1 MVANALYF
9 PGLTRSYAT
18 TVHQYSTPVFTRLIA
33 ILWAGTVLTACQPT
47 ERHRETRPLMGT
59 VVAITAEGGD
69 RERLVAAV
77 DAAYREMER
86 LSDMMNHYHP
96 ASVVSAINDAAGRR
110 PVATPPELME
120 VLTMARRLSD
130 KTAGAFDI
138 TVGALRG
145 WRFRVDDP
153 RLPAPA
159 TIRAQ
164 LPNVDYRQLRLD
176 RQAQTAFLAR
186 YGMRIDLGGIAK
198 LYILRAG
205 IGVLRAQ
212 GVDSAMID
220 GGGDLVVTGRPTHK
234 PWRIGIRD
242 PRAPDRLLGVVELR
256 EGYVVSSGDYER
268 YFIRN
273 GRRYHHILDPRTG
286 YPTEGPRG
294 VTLVAGDLATVNGL
308 SAAIMVMGM
317 EKGRRLIVEAPGL
330 EGLIVGREGELW
342 SSAGMRLLPPADE
355 DGRRFDLHQ

>member
-1 MVANALYF
+1 V
-9 PGLTRSYAT
+9 
-18 TVHQYSTPVFTRLIA
+18 Q
-33 ILWAGTVLTACQPT
+33 
-47 ERHRETRPLMGT
+47 HRETRPLMGT
-59 VVAITAEGGD
+59 VVGSTAVGGD
-69 RERLVAAV
+69 RDRLAAAS
-77 DAAYREMER
+77 DAAYREMAR
-86 LSDMMNHYHP
+86 LSDMMNHYNP

-120 VLTMARRLSD
+120 VLVMARQLSE

-138 TVGALRG
+138 TVGSLRG
-145 WRFRVDDP
+145 WRFRADDP
-153 RLPAPA
+153 RLPSPA

-176 RQAQTAFLAR
+176 RQAQTAWLAKP
-186 YGMRIDLGGIAK
+186 GIRIDLGGIAK

-205 IGVLRAQ
+205 MAVLRAR
-212 GVDSAMID
+212 GVASAMID
-220 GGGDLVVTGRPTHK
+220 GGGDLAVMGRPKHK

-242 PRAPDRLLGVVELR
+242 PRVPDRLLGIVALR

-308 SAAIMVMGM
+308 SAAIMVVGM
-317 EKGRRLIVEAPGL
+317 EKGRSLIMEAPGL
-330 EGLIVGREGELW
+330 EGIIVGRDGEVWL
-342 SSAGMRLLPPADE
+342 SAGMRLLPPPDE
-355 DGRRFDLHQ
+355 DGRGFDLHQ